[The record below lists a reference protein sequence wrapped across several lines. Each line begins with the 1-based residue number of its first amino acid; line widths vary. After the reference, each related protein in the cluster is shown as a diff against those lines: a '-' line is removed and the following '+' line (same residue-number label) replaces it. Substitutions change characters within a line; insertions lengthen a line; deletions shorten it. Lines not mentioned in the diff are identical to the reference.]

1 MARQTKQ
8 NEIKQRILGT
18 TAEPKYEKLESQ
30 SEVAAALNWYQSH
43 KDTKDAVKYISD
55 YAKKNKING
64 RLDTSKVFTTTGFLC
79 RIVAN
84 GTIVS
89 DAFKATLDN
98 SLKSIFTME
107 PAKEVVVEKTTP
119 TVTIQDRMNE
129 KVSEIIG
136 ELEGAIDELVTSN
149 FKTTPS
155 PYGIMHDKAKGMHAS
170 RIIDWAKNRRQ
181 EFDEVVST
189 DDEQLREGYS
199 NFTKTELKKLVA
211 YCDSIITDAMKITD
225 ESKAGRKPRKKKSK
239 TPEQLVAKLQFLE
252 SNDEY
257 KLKSETPKNII
268 GATSLWVF
276 NVKTR
281 KLGVYHALDSQGFGV
296 KGTSLTNFSEI
307 KSVQKT
313 LRKPE
318 AILPEVVKGAKIYLR
333 NCIESVNSKASGLT
347 GRLNSDTI
355 LLKII
360 K

>member
-1 MARQTKQ
+1 MARQTRQ

-30 SEVAAALNWYQSH
+30 SEVAAALNWYQSN
-43 KDTKDAVKYISD
+43 KDAKDAAKYISD
-55 YAKKNKING
+55 YAKKNKIKG
-64 RLDTSKVFTTTGFLC
+64 RLDTTKVFSTTGFLC
-79 RIVAN
+79 RIVSN

-89 DAFKATLDN
+89 DAFRATLEN

-107 PAKEVVVEKTTP
+107 PAKEVLVVKTTP
-119 TVTIQDRMNE
+119 TVTIQDRLNE

-136 ELEGAIDELVTSN
+136 ELEGAIDELVISK

-155 PYGIMHDKAKGMHAS
+155 PYGIMHDKAKGMHAT
-170 RIIDWAKNRRQ
+170 RIIDWAKKRRQ
-181 EFDEVVST
+181 EFDEVINT
-189 DDEQLREGYS
+189 DDDQLKEGYS
-199 NFTKTELKKLVA
+199 NFTKTELKKLVT
-211 YCDSIITDAMKITD
+211 YCDSIITDAMRIND

-239 TPEQLVAKLQFLE
+239 TPEQLVSKIQYLK
-252 SNDEY
+252 SSDEY
-257 KLKSETPKNII
+257 KLESQDPKQII
-268 GATSLWVF
+268 GATSIWVF
-276 NVKTR
+276 NTKTR

-296 KGTSLTNFSEI
+296 KGTSLTNFSEM

-318 AILPEVVKGAKIYLR
+318 AILPDVVKGAKVYLR
-333 NCIESVNSKASGLT
+333 NCMDSVNSKASGLT

-355 LLKII
+355 LVKII

>member
-1 MARQTKQ
+1 MARQTRQ

-30 SEVAAALNWYQSH
+30 SEIATALNWYQSN

-55 YAKKNKING
+55 YAKKNKIKG

-79 RIVAN
+79 RIVTN

-89 DAFKATLDN
+89 DEFKATLESN
-98 SLKSIFTME
+98 LKSVFTME

-119 TVTIQDRMNE
+119 TVTIQDRINE

-136 ELEGAIDELVTSN
+136 ELEGAIDEFIITGCKVTRD
-149 FKTTPS
+149 
-155 PYGIMHDKAKGMHAS
+155 PYGEMYATTKGMHTP
-170 RIIDWAKNRRQ
+170 RIIEWAKKRRQ
-181 EFDEVVST
+181 EYDEVLNT
-189 DDEQLREGYS
+189 DDEQLKEGYS
-199 NFTKTELKKLVA
+199 NFSRNELKKLVA
-211 YCDSIITDAMKITD
+211 YCDSIITAAMKIAE
-225 ESKAGRKPRKKKSK
+225 ESKAGRKPRKRKSK
-239 TPEQLVAKLQFLE
+239 TPEQLVTKLQYLK
-252 SNDEY
+252 SSDEY
-257 KLKSETPKNII
+257 KLESQDPKQII

-296 KGTSLTNFSEI
+296 KGTSLTNFSEM

-318 AILPEVVKGAKIYLR
+318 AILPDVVKGAKVYLR

-355 LLKII
+355 LIKII

>member
-296 KGTSLTNFSEI
+296 KGTSLTNFSEM

>member
-1 MARQTKQ
+1 MARQTRQ

-18 TAEPKYEKLESQ
+18 TAEPRYEKLESQ
-30 SEVAAALNWYQSH
+30 SDIASALNWYQSN

-55 YAKKNKING
+55 YAKKNKIKG

-79 RIVAN
+79 RIVTN

-89 DAFKATLDN
+89 DEFRATLDGN
-98 SLKSIFTME
+98 LKSVFTME
-107 PAKEVVVEKTTP
+107 PTREVVVVKTTP
-119 TVTIQDRMNE
+119 TVTIQDRLNE

-136 ELEGAIDELVTSN
+136 ELEGAIDEVVVSE

-170 RIIDWAKNRRQ
+170 RIIDWAKIRRQ
-181 EFDEVVST
+181 EFDEVLNT

-199 NFTKTELKKLVA
+199 NFSKNELKKLVA

-239 TPEQLVAKLQFLE
+239 TPEQLVAKVQFLE

-257 KLKSETPKNII
+257 KLKSEPVKNII

-296 KGTSLTNFSEI
+296 KGTSLTNFSEM

-318 AILPEVVKGAKIYLR
+318 AILPDVVKGAKVYLR
-333 NCIESVNSKASGLT
+333 NCMESVNSKAGGLT